1 MLFLGKSEGG
11 GMLPWT
17 LDVQLLKS
25 AGKIHAVLYSSSV
38 SQCFVPVLLAD
49 MTK

>member
-1 MLFLGKSEGG
+1 MLFLSKSEGG

-25 AGKIHAVLYSSSV
+25 AGKIHAVLYSSM

>member
-1 MLFLGKSEGG
+1 MLFLSKSEGG
-11 GMLPWT
+11 GMLPWI

-25 AGKIHAVLYSSSV
+25 AGKIHDVLYSSSV

>member
-1 MLFLGKSEGG
+1 
-11 GMLPWT
+11 MLPWI